1 MTEHFSDPT
10 NSPEEVNWVDLDTPP
25 AAVTPATVLSPVDE
39 PEIIAPPSPTSPT
52 KHRKTLVVV
61 ETAFLASTA
70 SLIWLINYYF
80 PIGPLLRL
88 FFPLP
93 IALVYLR
100 WGSRAAWMSTLVSGL
115 LLSILMGPTRS
126 IIYTIPYGLI
136 GVQLGWLWRR
146 QGSWYWSIALGTIL
160 GTLGFFFRVWLLSLL
175 LGEDLWIYVISQIS
189 QMADWLFLRLGLL
202 TSPSLFVIQLL
213 ALVMLIINSMLYLFV
228 VHLVALLMLDRLG
241 NPIPRPPHWVQVLIE
256 YED

>member
-1 MTEHFSDPT
+1 MD
-10 NSPEEVNWVDLDTPP
+10 SPDDKNWVDLDERSPVVISPDGTDIIAAP
-25 AAVTPATVLSPVDE
+25 AVTPANQ
-39 PEIIAPPSPTSPT
+39 
-52 KHRKTLVVV
+52 HRKTLVLV

-126 IIYTIPYGLI
+126 IIYIIPYGLI
-136 GVQLGWLWRR
+136 GVQLGWMWRR
-146 QGSWYWSIALGTIL
+146 QVSWVWSITLGTIL
-160 GTLGFFFRVWLLSLL
+160 GTLGFFFRVFLLSILL
-175 LGEDLWIYVISQIS
+175 DEDLWAYVIAQIS
-189 QMADWLFLRLGLL
+189 ELADWIFLKLGLL
-202 TSPSLFVIQLL
+202 VQPDLMFIQLL
-213 ALVMLIINSMLYLFV
+213 AIAMLVINSVLYLFV

-241 NPIPRPPHWVQVLIE
+241 NPIPRPPYWVQVLIE
-256 YED
+256 YEE

>member
-1 MTEHFSDPT
+1 MSDQFSEQTADGT
-10 NSPEEVNWVDLDTPP
+10 NWVDLE
-25 AAVTPATVLSPVDE
+25 AVNQGRSPE
-39 PEIIAPPSPTSPT
+39 AIPEIIAAPSPTSPT
-52 KHRKTLVVV
+52 QHRKTLIVV

-100 WGSRAAWMSTLVSGL
+100 WGGRAAWMSTLVSGL

-136 GVQLGWLWRR
+136 GVQLGWMWLR
-146 QGSWYWSIALGTIL
+146 QVSWYWSVGLGTLL

-175 LGEDLWIYVISQIS
+175 LGEDLWVYVISQIS
-189 QMADWLFLRLGLL
+189 EMADWIFLKLGLL
-202 TSPSLFVIQLL
+202 SQPSMVFIQLL
-213 ALVMLIINSMLYLFV
+213 ALAMLLINSVLYLFV

-241 NPIPRPPHWVQVLIE
+241 NPIPRPPYWVQVLIE
-256 YED
+256 YENY

>member
-10 NSPEEVNWVDLDTPP
+10 NFPEDTNWVDLDGKPEP
-25 AAVTPATVLSPVDE
+25 APVDK
-39 PEIIAPPSPTSPT
+39 PEIIASPSAAPPE
-52 KHRKTLVVV
+52 KHHRTLVVV

-100 WGSRAAWMSTLVSGL
+100 SGRRAAWMSTLVSGL

-136 GVQLGWLWRR
+136 GVQLGWMWRR
-146 QGSWYWSIALGTIL
+146 QVSWYWSVALGTLL

-189 QMADWLFLRLGLL
+189 EMADWLFLRLGLL
-202 TSPSLFVIQLL
+202 TQPSVLVIQVL
-213 ALVMLIINSMLYLFV
+213 ALVMLTINSVLYLFV

-241 NPIPRPPHWVQVLIE
+241 NPIPRPPHWIQVLIE
-256 YED
+256 YEE

>member
-1 MTEHFSDPT
+1 MTDHSADAT
-10 NSPEEVNWVDLDTPP
+10 GSPEDINWVDLDELAPNSTTEVISPP
-25 AAVTPATVLSPVDE
+25 T
-39 PEIIAPPSPTSPT
+39 PTSST
-52 KHRKTLVVV
+52 QHRRTLVLV

-100 WGSRAAWMSTLVSGL
+100 WGARPAWMATLVSGL

-126 IIYTIPYGLI
+126 IIYVMPYGI
-136 GVQLGWLWRR
+136 MGVQLGWMWRK
-146 QGSWYWSIALGTIL
+146 QVGWEWSISLGTFLGTI
-160 GTLGFFFRVWLLSLL
+160 GFFFRVWLLSFL
-175 LGEDLWIYVISQIS
+175 LGEDLWVYVISQIS
-189 QMADWLFLRLGLL
+189 ELADWIFLRLGLL
-202 TSPSLFVIQLL
+202 IQPNLLFIQLL
-213 ALVMLIINSMLYLFV
+213 AIAMLVLNSVLYLFV

-241 NPIPRPPHWVQVLIE
+241 NPIPRPPYWVQVLIE
-256 YED
+256 YEE